1 MTTPT
6 TRVLVTGLTFAEG
19 ARWHEGRLWFS
30 DFYSQRV
37 LAMDA
42 EGRTE
47 TIVTVPQ
54 RPSGLG
60 FLPDGTPL
68 VVSML
73 DRRLLA
79 IRPGGR
85 TELVADLREITGGP
99 CNDMVVDGNGRA
111 YVGNFGYEKWNGA
124 PPKLT
129 RIVRVDPDGSLHP
142 TGTEILF
149 PNGMVITPDGRT
161 LVVGETFSERVSMY
175 DIDDAGDLRNH
186 RVFAHIDGAHP
197 DGLALDAEGAV
208 WVADPAGKRCRRVF
222 EGGRIEREVTFRDN
236 WGPYT
241 CALGGED
248 RRTLYI
254 VTCTDSGPQMAD
266 KRDGCIESI
275 GVDVPGAG
283 WP

>member
-1 MTTPT
+1 MTAPM
-6 TRVLVTGLTFAEG
+6 TRVLLTGLTFAEG
-19 ARWHEGRLWFS
+19 ARWHDGRLWFS
-30 DFYSQRV
+30 DFYTQRV
-37 LAMDA
+37 LAMDP

-47 TIVTVPQ
+47 TMATVAQ

-60 FLPDGTPL
+60 FLPDATTL

-79 IRPGGR
+79 IRPGGK
-85 TELVADLREITGGP
+85 TKLVADLREVTGGP

-124 PPKLT
+124 PQRLT
-129 RIVRVDPDGSLHP
+129 RIVRVDPDGSVHP

-161 LVVGETFSERVSMY
+161 LVVGETFSERLSAY

-186 RVFAHIDGAHP
+186 RVFARIEGGHP

-222 EGGRIEREVTFRDN
+222 EGGRIEREITFRGN

-254 VTCTDSGPQMAD
+254 VTCTSSGPQMAD

-275 GVDVPGAG
+275 EVDVPGAG